1 MPPLPAEDTAQRRAV
16 KLAALLLTVCALVLA
31 VAFVALSSPSQ
42 AAPDSTR
49 RPDYA
54 EAVAAALAGASPEQG
69 KQLIDEH
76 TCAVCHVAGAG
87 RVAPG
92 FAGIAERA
100 ASRRPP
106 LPAAQYLY
114 ESIVAPGA
122 FLAEGYAKSMPA
134 NFAQRL
140 SPAEIGHIV
149 AYLLS
154 MTGENAAS
162 AGAGRPTG

>member
-1 MPPLPAEDTAQRRAV
+1 MPALPADDNAQRRAV
-16 KLAALLLTVCALVLA
+16 KLTALLLTVCALVLA
-31 VAFVALSSPSQ
+31 VAFVAVSAPGS
-42 AAPDSTR
+42 AALELAP
-49 RPDYA
+49 PDYA
-54 EAVAAALAGASPEQG
+54 DEAEAALEGASAEAG
-69 KQLIDEH
+69 KRLIDEH

-92 FAGIAERA
+92 FAGIAARA

-106 LPAAQYLY
+106 LSAARYLY

-122 FLAEGYAKSMPA
+122 FLAEDYANAMPA

-149 AYLLS
+149 AYLMS
-154 MTGENAAS
+154 WADENQP
-162 AGAGRPTG
+162 GL